1 MDPTPIPSPNY
12 LILPFGQCVRYWTE
26 KDFFIFMSGI
36 GQKGPSS
43 QAYPSTISARQFVD
57 GSLRIPE
64 RGHMNNGAHVLVMSR
79 DQSLLQ
85 TRQLI
90 LGAFFQVEAAGRV
103 QEAAAIIASQNFD
116 LIVLCHSLSADECSQ
131 VAAMAHHQV
140 PPPKI
145 LTLSAA
151 GNSCMNDDAEHT
163 MALESGPY
171 ALLKKAAEM
180 LGVDLK
186 DKVKKKLEPVP
197 ISAPAGREE
206 PVTANSART

>member
-1 MDPTPIPSPNY
+1 
-12 LILPFGQCVRYWTE
+12 
-26 KDFFIFMSGI
+26 MSGI